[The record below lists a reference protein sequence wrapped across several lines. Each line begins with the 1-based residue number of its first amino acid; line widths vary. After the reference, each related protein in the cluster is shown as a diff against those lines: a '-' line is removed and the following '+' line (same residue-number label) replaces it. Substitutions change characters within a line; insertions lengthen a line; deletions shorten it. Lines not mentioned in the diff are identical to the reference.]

1 LKKCAPDG
9 GYEVPNCEE
18 LAITCAIQKLETI
31 RNEKDLFFVLK
42 AHSMRS
48 FTQPSFR
55 GDCRHVKGRGRHGG
69 LQIEG
74 QTTSNVHLAEVTSS
88 ISSQRTATQLCEM
101 LLAIVPASVFDT
113 GFQIYLKP
121 L

>member
-1 LKKCAPDG
+1 MEG
-9 GYEVPNCEE
+9 
-18 LAITCAIQKLETI
+18 
-31 RNEKDLFFVLK
+31 
-42 AHSMRS
+42 
-48 FTQPSFR
+48 
-55 GDCRHVKGRGRHGG
+55 HVK
-69 LQIEG
+69 IEG
-74 QTTSNVHLAEVTSS
+74 QTPTNVHLAEVISS